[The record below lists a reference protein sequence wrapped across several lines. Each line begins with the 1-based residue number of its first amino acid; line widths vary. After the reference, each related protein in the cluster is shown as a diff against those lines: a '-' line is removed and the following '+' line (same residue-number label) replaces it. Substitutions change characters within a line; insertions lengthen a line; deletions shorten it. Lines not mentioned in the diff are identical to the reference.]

1 MNRKA
6 LLEEIRR
13 RNHAHLPA
21 LLAALARVRAGIRLT
36 RADHEAVIDGIE
48 TGSASLALEKP
59 DRAVRALAARILD
72 LCKEIDSAEEQL
84 MRVSRLG

>member
-13 RNHAHLPA
+13 RNRAHLPA

-36 RADHEAVIDGIE
+36 RADHEAVIDGME
-48 TGSASLALEKP
+48 TGSASLALEEP
-59 DRAVRALAARILD
+59 DRAERALAARILD
-72 LCKEIDSAEEQL
+72 LCKEIDSLEA
-84 MRVSRLG
+84 RLR